1 MWCQFFTPDTFLDQ
15 TAAIFAAS
23 LRGRVKDRELQAEQ
37 DTVLAWK
44 IGAFSAAAQNGKLKK
59 LDHYLAKKPVR
70 QQTAE
75 EMLAVLQEFK
85 DRGVPMNIRRV
96 N

>member
-1 MWCQFFTPDTFLDQ
+1 MWCQYFAPETFLEQ
-15 TAAIFAAS
+15 TAATFAAS
-23 LRGRVKDRELQAEQ
+23 LRGRFKAWELQAEQ
-37 DTVLAWK
+37 DTVHAWK
-44 IGAFSAAAQNGKLKK
+44 TAAFSAAAQNGKLKK
-59 LDHYLAKKPVR
+59 LDHYLAKRPVR

-75 EMLAVLQEFK
+75 EMLATLQGFK